1 MRLQRMISYKYRC
14 FNGFV
19 SKVCQLSAA
28 GPNLLLQISEL
39 LWE

>member
-1 MRLQRMISYKYRC
+1 MCLPRMISYKSRR

-19 SKVCQLSAA
+19 SKVCQLPAA
-28 GPNLLLQISEL
+28 VLNSLLQISEL